1 VIVASQSLAD
11 RARQASEPVAGYDGA
26 VTERVEGVGMTGP
39 HDHLAEQGRIPDQA
53 RPHPADNPHDSQVR
67 PEDLQARLERLPLN
81 HPSSPYRDDC
91 SCKPPPPDLSRY
103 ELPLPYERDFAAEP
117 DSPADDQ
124 ASIGPDGSWAWKD
137 CRLSPEESHAA
148 DLGLAERHNAEGRDA
163 EGNYGDHGL
172 TPAMR
177 RVEAQLDCG
186 ALVEHTEKYA
196 LKEPDRFKE
205 KLFELIRDEPDKSVE
220 QHVDEIHDGIR
231 YTFVSDGRDYV
242 RAVNQA
248 TDILKAND
256 FELGVRK
263 NEWSNDEYKGVNT
276 RWQDHES
283 GCRFEVQFHTHESWQ
298 VKQATH
304 HAYTR
309 IHDTRTP
316 TDERERLRAYQRE
329 ISSGL
334 ALPAEWERITNYRK
348 EGW

>member
-1 VIVASQSLAD
+1 VAQDRTKERWEPREGDRPPEAQPPQADLA
-11 RARQASEPVAGYDGA
+11 
-26 VTERVEGVGMTGP
+26 
-39 HDHLAEQGRIPDQA
+39 
-53 RPHPADNPHDSQVR
+53 
-67 PEDLQARLERLPLN
+67 ARLERLPVG
-81 HPSSPYRDDC
+81 HPSSPYRDDGTH
-91 SCKPPPPDLSRY
+91 KPPPPDLSKY
-103 ELPLPYERDFAAEP
+103 ELPLPDEREFAAGP

-124 ASIGPDGSWAWKD
+124 ASVGPDGSWAWKD
-137 CRLSPEESHAA
+137 CHLNPEESQAA
-148 DLGLAERHNAEGRDA
+148 DLGLAKRHDAEGRDA
-163 EGNYGDHGL
+163 DGNYGDHGL

-186 ALVEHTEKYA
+186 ALVGHTEKYA

-231 YTFVSDGRDYV
+231 YTFVSDGGDYV
-242 RAVNQA
+242 RTVNQA
-248 TDILKAND
+248 TDILKANG
-256 FELGVRK
+256 FQLGVRK
-263 NEWSNDEYKGVNT
+263 NEWSNDEYKGINT

-334 ALPAEWERITNYRK
+334 ALPTDWETITNYRK

>member
-1 VIVASQSLAD
+1 
-11 RARQASEPVAGYDGA
+11 
-26 VTERVEGVGMTGP
+26 
-39 HDHLAEQGRIPDQA
+39 
-53 RPHPADNPHDSQVR
+53 
-67 PEDLQARLERLPLN
+67 
-81 HPSSPYRDDC
+81 
-91 SCKPPPPDLSRY
+91 
-103 ELPLPYERDFAAEP
+103 
-117 DSPADDQ
+117 
-124 ASIGPDGSWAWKD
+124 
-137 CRLSPEESHAA
+137 
-148 DLGLAERHNAEGRDA
+148 
-163 EGNYGDHGL
+163 
-172 TPAMR
+172 MR

-186 ALVEHTEKYA
+186 MLVEDTERFA
-196 LKEPDRFKE
+196 LKDPDRFKE
-205 KLFELIRDEPDKSVE
+205 KLFEQIRDEPDKSVE

-231 YTFVSDGRDYV
+231 YTFVSDCDDYIRTV
-242 RAVNQA
+242 SQA
-248 TDILKAND
+248 TDILKANGY
-256 FELGVRK
+256 ELGVRK

-276 RWQDHES
+276 RWRDHES

>member
-1 VIVASQSLAD
+1 VAQDRTVEQQEPREAD
-11 RARQASEPVAGYDGA
+11 RP
-26 VTERVEGVGMTGP
+26 
-39 HDHLAEQGRIPDQA
+39 
-53 RPHPADNPHDSQVR
+53 
-67 PEDLQARLERLPLN
+67 PEVQPPKTDLSARLERLPIG
-81 HPSSPYRDDC
+81 HPSSPYRDDN
-91 SCKPPPPDLSRY
+91 SRKPPPLDLSKY
-103 ELPLPYERDFAAEP
+103 ELPLPDEYDSAAEP
-117 DSPADDQ
+117 
-124 ASIGPDGSWAWKD
+124 SIGPDGSWSWKD
-137 CRLSPEESHAA
+137 CNLTPEESQAA
-148 DLGLAERHNAEGRDA
+148 DLGLAERHDAEGRDA
-163 EGNYGDHGL
+163 DGNYGDGGL

-186 ALVEHTEKYA
+186 ALVEDTERFA

-231 YTFVSDGRDYV
+231 YTFVSDRDDYV
-242 RAVNQA
+242 RTVNQA
-248 TDILKAND
+248 TEILKANG

-276 RWQDHES
+276 RWRDHES
-283 GCRFEVQFHTHESWQ
+283 DCRFEVQFHTHESWQ

-304 HAYTR
+304 NAYAQ

-329 ISSGL
+329 ISSSL
-334 ALPAEWERITNYRK
+334 MLPAGWESITNYRK

>member
-1 VIVASQSLAD
+1 VAQD
-11 RARQASEPVAGYDGA
+11 RA
-26 VTERVEGVGMTGP
+26 
-39 HDHLAEQGRIPDQA
+39 AEQREPREADWAPGVP
-53 RPHPADNPHDSQVR
+53 PPPAD
-67 PEDLQARLERLPLN
+67 LTARLERLPVG
-81 HPSSPYRDDC
+81 HPSSPYRDDG
-91 SCKPPPPDLSRY
+91 SRKTSPPDLSEY
-103 ELPLPYERDFAAEP
+103 ELPLPDERDFGAEP
-117 DSPADDQ
+117 DSPAQDQ

-137 CRLSPEESHAA
+137 CRLKPEESRAA
-148 DLGLAERHNAEGRDA
+148 DEGLAKRHDAEGRDA
-163 EGNYGDHGL
+163 DGNYGDRGL

-186 ALVEHTEKYA
+186 ALVAGTEKYA

-205 KLFELIRDEPDKSVE
+205 KLFELIRDEPDKLVE

-231 YTFVSDGRDYV
+231 YTFVSDGDDYV
-242 RAVNQA
+242 RTVNQA
-248 TDILKAND
+248 TDVLKANG

-263 NEWSNDEYKGVNT
+263 NEWANDEYKGVNT
-276 RWQDHES
+276 RWRDNES

-329 ISSGL
+329 ISSSL
-334 ALPAEWERITNYRK
+334 VLPAGWESITNYRK

>member
-1 VIVASQSLAD
+1 MAQDRTAEQREPREAD
-11 RARQASEPVAGYDGA
+11 RPPEVQPPQAD
-26 VTERVEGVGMTGP
+26 
-39 HDHLAEQGRIPDQA
+39 LA
-53 RPHPADNPHDSQVR
+53 
-67 PEDLQARLERLPLN
+67 ARLERLPVG
-81 HPSSPYRDDC
+81 HPSSPYRDDG
-91 SCKPPPPDLSRY
+91 SRKPPPLDLSKY
-103 ELPLPYERDFAAEP
+103 ELPLPDEDDFAAEP
-117 DSPADDQ
+117 DAPAEEQ
-124 ASIGPDGSWAWKD
+124 AFVRPDGSWSWKD
-137 CRLSPEESHAA
+137 CHLTPEESRAA
-148 DLGLAERHNAEGRDA
+148 DLGLAERHDAEGRDA
-163 EGNYGDHGL
+163 DGNYGDRGL

-186 ALVEHTEKYA
+186 ALVEGTERYA

-231 YTFVSDGRDYV
+231 YTFVSDGDDYV
-242 RAVNQA
+242 RTVNQA
-248 TDILKAND
+248 TDILKASG

-276 RWQDHES
+276 RWRDHES
-283 GCRFEVQFHTHESWQ
+283 GCRFEIQFHTHESWQ

-304 HAYTR
+304 NAYSQ

-329 ISSGL
+329 ISSSL
-334 ALPAEWERITNYRK
+334 VLPAEWESITNYRK